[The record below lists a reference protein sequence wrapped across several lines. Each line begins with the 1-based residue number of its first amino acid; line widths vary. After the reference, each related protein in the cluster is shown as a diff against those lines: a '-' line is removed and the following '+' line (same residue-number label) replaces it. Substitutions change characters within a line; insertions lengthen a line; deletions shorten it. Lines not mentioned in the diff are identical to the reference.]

1 LCKTICKREEK
12 DGLVVE
18 SMKEEGVVGSER
30 LYYRE
35 AFGGVYAFSEYIV
48 EIEDLNL
55 LEVSS
60 QTPDLL
66 TRS

>member
-1 LCKTICKREEK
+1 
-12 DGLVVE
+12 
-18 SMKEEGVVGSER
+18 MKEEGVVGSER